1 MVPGKSGGTRDA
13 RDLSTPRRSFLRA
26 SIAAALLPFGACTYV
41 QQRLDDLHDCVLYR
55 WHQDAFGVAVE
66 AKLGPLEAAL
76 GGWYADWG
84 WGKDTWW
91 QQPGYVLTNHG
102 TGVPFTTLSPLLYD
116 ASWTRVFAT
125 GSAGNNPNAPDQ
137 FDDVRS
143 WVGISD
149 VFDLDDEL
157 PFELTTRQRIVD
169 AFGVEVG
176 VVPLICGLHVGFN
189 VAELADFVLGLVGID
204 VLGDDGHAR
213 QPTLPF
219 LPAK

>member
-1 MVPGKSGGTRDA
+1 MVAGKPGGPRDP

-91 QQPGYVLTNHG
+91 QQPGYGLTNHR
-102 TGVPFTTLSPLLYD
+102 
-116 ASWTRVFAT
+116 TRV
-125 GSAGNNPNAPDQ
+125 P
-137 FDDVRS
+137 
-143 WVGISD
+143 
-149 VFDLDDEL
+149 
-157 PFELTTRQRIVD
+157 
-169 AFGVEVG
+169 
-176 VVPLICGLHVGFN
+176 
-189 VAELADFVLGLVGID
+189 
-204 VLGDDGHAR
+204 
-213 QPTLPF
+213 
-219 LPAK
+219 